1 MKRTAGIASLLLIA
15 SCIHSQSQPPP
26 APLATPQSQ
35 AQPQVDSPSQPK
47 APSEAQRQ
55 PATPAQARRA
65 PVAPVPLETYFDT
78 RRVYGVSFSAD
89 EKWVAFATDQG
100 GRPDVWVQPIDG
112 GDAQQITHV
121 QGQLWTFDFSPT
133 EDRLLYQTDVA
144 GDENTRL
151 YLTDHAGR
159 ATVEITKGDPK
170 DRRAEYV
177 DWSRDGRTLL
187 YTSNRRDLKLMDLYE
202 YDVGARRSKLVW
214 RASGKLS
221 FARVSHDHRRIALV
235 ESLSDRDSNMVL
247 VDHGQER
254 LLTPHQG
261 DALYA
266 PADFSKDGR
275 TLLYTSDEA
284 GEFAALYSMN
294 LESGQ
299 RRPLLQKEWDV
310 KTAGDSP
317 AFRYRFV
324 QVNADGA
331 PRLELRDAAG
341 DAVRLPNPPK
351 GAFWSLLQIYRYP
364 NQARFSPS
372 ERYLGLEAVGGATP
386 AVPYVVDLQSHAA
399 RPVAEVLPP
408 ALRGGAMI
416 APESVRVKSF
426 DGRQVPAFLYKPK
439 EAQKGAPAVIL
450 VHGGPTAQSL
460 QRFDP
465 YVQYLA
471 SKGYVVLVP
480 NVRGSTGYGKS
491 YTLLDNKDFGGGPLK
506 DVVACKQWLA
516 KSGGVDPDRV
526 VVMGGSYGGYM
537 ALAAAAFT
545 PSEFAANVD
554 WFGVSDL
561 KTLVESFPPYWASR
575 IEFIYAKFGNPKDPK
590 DAPYLH
596 DRSPIW
602 FADRIQRPLMVVQG
616 DKDVR
621 VRQDQSDR
629 IVQVLK
635 EKGVPV
641 HYLILENEGHGF
653 SRNESRLAAYAAT
666 DRFLDR
672 YLFGDTSVKVVASDP

>member
-1 MKRTAGIASLLLIA
+1 MKRTAVIAPVLLLF
-15 SCIHSQSQPPP
+15 SCIHSASQPPP

-35 AQPQVDSPSQPK
+35 NEPKAETPSQP
-47 APSEAQRQ
+47 
-55 PATPAQARRA
+55 PAQAASHQEPTALPAGRRA
-65 PVAPVPLETYFDT
+65 PTAPVPLETYFEI
-78 RRVYGVSFSAD
+78 RRVYGVSFSSD

-100 GRPDVWVQPIDG
+100 GRPDVWVQPIG
-112 GDAQQITHV
+112 GGPAQQVTHV
-121 QGQLWTFDFSPT
+121 EGQLWTFDFSPT
-133 EDRLLYQTDVA
+133 EDRLLYQTDVG

-151 YLTDHAGR
+151 FLTDHKGG
-159 ATVEITKGDPK
+159 ATVEITAGDPR

-187 YTSNRRDLKLMDLYE
+187 YLSNRRDLQLMDLYR
-202 YDVGARRSKLVW
+202 YDVAAKRSKLIW
-214 RASGKLS
+214 RASGKLA
-221 FARVSHDHRRIALV
+221 FASVSHDHRRIALV
-235 ESLSDRDSNMVL
+235 ETLSDRNSNMYL
-247 VDHGQER
+247 VDGDQQR

-261 DALYA
+261 DVLYR
-266 PADFSKDGR
+266 PADFSKDDR

-284 GEFAALYSMN
+284 GEFAVLYSMN
-294 LESGQ
+294 LDSGQ
-299 RRPLLQKEWDV
+299 RRPLLQTRWDV
-310 KTAGDSP
+310 EAAGYSP
-317 AFRYRFV
+317 TFRYQFS

-331 PRLELRDAAG
+331 PHLELRDAAG

-351 GAFWSLLQIYRYP
+351 GAFWSLLQIYRYAHQP
-364 NQARFSPS
+364 RFSPG
-372 ERYLGLEAVGGATP
+372 ERYVGLNVFGGATP
-386 AVPYVVDLQSHAA
+386 AVPYVVDLQAHTA

-408 ALRGGAMI
+408 ALRGRAMV
-416 APESVRVKSF
+416 APESVAVKSF
-426 DGRQVPAFLYKPK
+426 DGRQVPAFLYKGND
-439 EAQKGAPAVIL
+439 AQRGAPAIIL

-506 DVVACKQWLA
+506 DVVACKHWLA
-516 KSGGVDPDRV
+516 KNAGVDAGKV

-537 ALAAAAFT
+537 ALAAATFT
-545 PSEFAANVD
+545 PAEFAANVD

-561 KTLVESFPPYWASR
+561 KTLVESFPPYWASAS
-575 IEFIYAKFGNPKDPK
+575 EFIYAKFGNPKDPK
-590 DAPYLH
+590 DAAYLH

-602 FADRIQRPLMVVQG
+602 FADRIERPLMVVQG

-621 VRQDQSDR
+621 VRQDESDR
-629 IVQVLK
+629 IVEILRR
-635 EKGVPV
+635 KGVPV
-641 HYLILENEGHGF
+641 HYLVLKDEGHGF

-672 YLFGDTSVKVVASDP
+672 YLFGETSVKVVASER